1 MTTDQIIT
9 QEIDMNLDAEE
20 LMLLERTVSK
30 IKRHLDR
37 NLEIIEDRD
46 QANRLM
52 EAKWYIAENF

>member
-1 MTTDQIIT
+1 MTTNQIIT
-9 QEIDMNLDAEE
+9 QEIDMNLDSEE

-30 IKRHLDR
+30 IKRHLER

-52 EAKWYIAENF
+52 EAKWYITENF

>member
-1 MTTDQIIT
+1 
-9 QEIDMNLDAEE
+9 MNLDSEE

-30 IKRHLDR
+30 IKRHLER

-52 EAKWYIAENF
+52 EAKWYITENF